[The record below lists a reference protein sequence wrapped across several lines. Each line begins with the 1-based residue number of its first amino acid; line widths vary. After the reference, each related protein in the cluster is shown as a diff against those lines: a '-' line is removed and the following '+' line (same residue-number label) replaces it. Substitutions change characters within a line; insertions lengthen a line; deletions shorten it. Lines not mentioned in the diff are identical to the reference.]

1 MKFLKAKIMSIN
13 KDDPFSEAIQ
23 LKKAKRRL
31 IGAIIIFVFLLV
43 LSIFFI
49 EDRSL
54 LNEKDLKISFIDENN
69 HPIDEIIDEVSSEI
83 SSSSYYIQVGIF
95 SDLMKTKQLSEN
107 IKKKGVDCNIDKLQ
121 IKDKEMYRIK
131 TISYESF
138 SDAEKILEIL
148 QSNKVGGIIKKNN
161 NL

>member
-1 MKFLKAKIMSIN
+1 MSSGVWKLRN
-13 KDDPFSEAIQ
+13 KVIKT
-23 LKKAKRRL
+23 LKKGEMPYYEPGIAKL
-31 IGAIIIFVFLLV
+31 IQKNIKKNKLKFTTSYKQEVKDTN
-43 LSIFFI
+43 IFFI
-49 EDRSL
+49 CLGTPE
-54 LNEKDLKISFIDENN
+54 NKDG
-69 HPIDEIIDEVSSEI
+69 SSNLAF
-83 SSSSYYIQVGIF
+83 VF
-95 SDLMKTKQLSEN
+95 DVAKQLSEN
-107 IKKKGVDCNIDKLQ
+107 IKKKGVDCSIDKLQ

>member
-1 MKFLKAKIMSIN
+1 M
-13 KDDPFSEAIQ
+13 
-23 LKKAKRRL
+23 
-31 IGAIIIFVFLLV
+31 
-43 LSIFFI
+43 
-49 EDRSL
+49 
-54 LNEKDLKISFIDENN
+54 
-69 HPIDEIIDEVSSEI
+69 
-83 SSSSYYIQVGIF
+83 
-95 SDLMKTKQLSEN
+95 
-107 IKKKGVDCNIDKLQ
+107 DCSIDKLQ